1 MIFMIFK
8 RPSFRSHHQ
17 VRLVK
22 SAYRPAESGP
32 VHPRLVSWNCTALE
46 AESAR
51 HFSNQTG
58 QEMDVFIQK
67 HWENMGRLRINGS
80 FDDKNEFWL
89 PEGTRVL
96 SRSHDET
103 TELRLK
109 DRLIA
114 TCLKVSNSSSL
125 MKIRVD
131 SHGLFSV
138 VRQNH
143 GRSTMPRNFI
153 GDDSASCRWGAFWTR
168 DRCNCNEPHNDD
180 GITGWGCNML

>member
-1 MIFMIFK
+1 MIFN

-51 HFSNQTG
+51 HFSHQTG

-80 FDDKNEFWL
+80 FDDKTSFDYQ
-89 PEGTRVL
+89 RVPHHYLGHMMKRLTTQGSFDFNL
-96 SRSHDET
+96 SQS
-103 TELRLK
+103 
-109 DRLIA
+109 
-114 TCLKVSNSSSL
+114 LKV
-125 MKIRVD
+125 K
-131 SHGLFSV
+131 
-138 VRQNH
+138 
-143 GRSTMPRNFI
+143 
-153 GDDSASCRWGAFWTR
+153 
-168 DRCNCNEPHNDD
+168 
-180 GITGWGCNML
+180 